1 MSLTTKNQLL
11 IAFKK
16 LVGKAHTNSQFGSAN
31 ESVASSVQL
40 DSSTIFSQPIPS
52 APSSSLYSITN
63 NVVEKI
69 QFSLASIS
77 LAQYTAVGAAGGGI
91 TMDGDGA
98 PGQGT
103 FSNGIHAYSLK
114 LPNDYEV
121 SSSNPKKGTSVY
133 VNGQSLTA
141 SNGLLQIVPEKY
153 GSSYPASVSSST
165 GILAALDEE
174 DYILD
179 PYAGILF
186 VQDINRVPTSV
197 TAYVYIGDYLNQTVS
212 GTTAQFTTIT
222 GSTIT
227 GSNAIFNTVTASFTG
242 SGAGLFNLTAS
253 GINNFTADVRNRFSA
268 GTGIVINAG
277 VISASNVPNTSL
289 QNSSINL
296 NGTNLS
302 LGGTGSVGI
311 IREIQA
317 GANIGITG
325 GTSATASISLS
336 SSLTGLG
343 SISATTI
350 TASVISASSYLGI
363 TAGAT
368 PGGPNQSVQFNS
380 GSSLSGSSNLIYNF
394 TTNTLSGTTAQ
405 FTIITGSHS
414 GSGAGLF
421 NLTASGINNFITDVR
436 GQFSAGTGITINSG
450 VISASNIPNTAL
462 QNNSITIGS
471 TNIALGGTSTI
482 LTGITSLTASNAFF
496 QGDVRIN
503 GTASI
508 AFLQT
513 INEQS
518 LKIGDKYIFILSGG
532 VDHPTLDGSGIQWGS
547 GAIGDITQ
555 DEFGSMAHVR
565 YNGIKDKISIFP
577 GLYVSGATGT
587 EISGGLI
594 VTGSTFLQTLSGTTA
609 QFISITGAFNGNGSG
624 ITNIPNASLT
634 NSSITVGSTSI
645 ALGNTATTIQG
656 LTVITGSTVTGSTAL
671 FTTITGS
678 HSGSGAGLFNLTA
691 SGISNFTND
700 VRGQFSAGTNIT
712 IVSGVISSTASG
724 SGGGTP
730 GGTNTTVQFNSGS
743 TFSGSTNLVYDYTT
757 NTLSGTT
764 AQFTT
769 ITASNFLIYGTAS
782 LFTNPQ
788 AAYLVYSSG
797 SDKLVAY
804 PGLIVSGNLTASI
817 GQFTIVSGTT
827 AQFTTIT
834 GSTVTGSTALFG
846 IVTASFTGSG
856 AGLFNVTA
864 SGISNFTSD
873 VRAQF
878 SAGTGITINS
888 GVISASNISNTSLQN
903 SSISINGTNI
913 SLGGTGSVGII
924 REIQAGTNIGI
935 TGGTSTTASISLS
948 SSLTGLTSVSATTIS
963 GTTVTGSTALFTTIT
978 GSHSGS
984 GAGLFNLTASGI
996 SNFTA
1001 DVRGQFTAGTNITIV
1016 GGVISSTASGSGGT
1030 GSATPGGTNT
1040 TVQFNSG
1047 STFSG
1052 STNLIYN
1059 YTTNVLSGTTSQFTI
1074 ITGSIVTGST
1084 ARFTTISGTNANISN
1099 NMFVG
1104 STITATNIDSTTLDV
1119 IGDTNLDNTTIRTGG
1134 ESFGTL
1140 TVGTI
1145 GTATE
1150 GGIVLIAQDANDV
1163 AINYDGDYKVGIDKS
1178 DGDNFKISYGQP
1190 TSYGLGTINGG
1201 AQLGTNDILIISKEV
1216 SGSVG
1221 IGTSGSLT
1229 EKLIVSG
1236 NIKATGTGII
1246 SGTTAQFTTIT
1257 GSHTGSGAGLF
1268 NLTASGISNFTNDVR
1283 GQFSAG
1289 TNITIVSGVISS
1301 TASGSG
1307 GATGSVTSV
1316 SVVSANGLAGTV
1328 ANPTTTPAITLSTS
1342 ITGLLKGN
1350 GTAISAATAG
1360 TDYAPAGNYVTTDT
1374 VQTITAEKVISVNTA
1389 AAALRITQTG
1399 AGEALRVEDETNPD
1413 STPFVINASGNVGIG
1428 TSSPSQKLTV
1438 SGNLSIAEGS
1448 QIFAGFGSTSKPSYS
1463 FDPSEGGTG
1472 LGLTSLAPHDIDF
1485 ICDGTVRMQIK
1496 NFPAEIELLDSLKVT
1511 GTGIISG
1518 TIGQFTAIT
1527 GSFSGSGANIT
1538 SITASNITNFTNDVR
1553 GQFTAGTNVSIV
1565 GGVISAAG
1573 GGGGGNLS
1581 TLIVSG
1587 NYLLQSIDAYIFTSG
1602 TLTLTIPSAIGSAGK
1617 LYYIKNISTGTITLT
1632 GSLSQTID
1640 GYTDIVIEDKN
1651 TMLGLASDGANW
1663 TIF

>member
-103 FSNGIHAYSLK
+103 FSNGIHAYALK
-114 LPNDYEV
+114 LPTDYQV

-153 GSSYPASVSSST
+153 GSLYPASVSSST

-253 GINNFTADVRNRFSA
+253 GINNFTADVRGQFSA
-268 GTGIVINAG
+268 GTGIAINAG
-277 VISASNVPNTSL
+277 VISASNIPNTSL
-289 QNSSINL
+289 QNNSINL

-302 LGGTGSVGI
+302 LGSTGSVGI

-317 GANIGITG
+317 GSNIGITG
-325 GTSATASISLS
+325 GTSATASIFLS
-336 SSLTGLG
+336 SSLTGLA

-394 TTNTLSGTTAQ
+394 VTNTLSGTTAQ
-405 FTIITGSHS
+405 FTIITGSHT

-421 NLTASGINNFITDVR
+421 NLTASGISNFTNDVR
-436 GQFSAGTGITINSG
+436 GQFSAGTGIAINAG
-450 VISASNIPNTAL
+450 VISASNIPNAAL
-462 QNNSITIGS
+462 QNSSITIGS

-532 VDHPTLDGSGIQWGS
+532 VDHATLDGSGIQWGS
-547 GAIGDITQ
+547 GSGDPAD
-555 DEFGSMAHVR
+555 DEFGSAAHVR
-565 YNGIKDKISIFP
+565 YNGIKDRLSIFP

-587 EISGGLI
+587 EIDGGLV
-594 VTGSTFLQTLSGTTA
+594 VTGSTILGTLSGTTA
-609 QFISITGAFNGNGSG
+609 QFISITGAFSGNGAG

-634 NSSITVGSTSI
+634 NSSITIGSTSI
-645 ALGNTATTIQG
+645 TLGNTATTIQG
-656 LTVITGSTVTGSTAL
+656 LTVITGSIITGSTAL

-678 HSGSGAGLFNLTA
+678 FTGSGAGLFNLTA
-691 SGISNFTND
+691 SGINNFTND

-712 IVSGVISSTASG
+712 IVGGVISSTGSG
-724 SGGGTP
+724 SGGSGSATP

-743 TFSGSTNLVYDYTT
+743 TFSGSTNLVYNYTT

-764 AQFTT
+764 SQFTT

-788 AAYLVYSSG
+788 AAYLVYNSG

-834 GSTVTGSTALFG
+834 GSNVTGSSALFTT
-846 IVTASFTGSG
+846 ITGS
-856 AGLFNVTA
+856 
-864 SGISNFTSD
+864 
-873 VRAQF
+873 
-878 SAGTGITINS
+878 
-888 GVISASNISNTSLQN
+888 
-903 SSISINGTNI
+903 
-913 SLGGTGSVGII
+913 
-924 REIQAGTNIGI
+924 
-935 TGGTSTTASISLS
+935 
-948 SSLTGLTSVSATTIS
+948 
-963 GTTVTGSTALFTTIT
+963 TVTGSTALFTTIT
-978 GSHSGS
+978 GS
-984 GAGLFNLTASGI
+984 T
-996 SNFTA
+996 
-1001 DVRGQFTAGTNITIV
+1001 
-1016 GGVISSTASGSGGT
+1016 
-1030 GSATPGGTNT
+1030 
-1040 TVQFNSG
+1040 
-1047 STFSG
+1047 
-1052 STNLIYN
+1052 
-1059 YTTNVLSGTTSQFTI
+1059 
-1074 ITGSIVTGST
+1074 VTGST
-1084 ARFTTISGTNANISN
+1084 ALFS
-1099 NMFVG
+1099 V
-1104 STITATNIDSTTLDV
+1104 ITS
-1119 IGDTNLDNTTIRTGG
+1119 
-1134 ESFGTL
+1134 SF
-1140 TVGTI
+1140 
-1145 GTATE
+1145 
-1150 GGIVLIAQDANDV
+1150 
-1163 AINYDGDYKVGIDKS
+1163 
-1178 DGDNFKISYGQP
+1178 
-1190 TSYGLGTINGG
+1190 
-1201 AQLGTNDILIISKEV
+1201 
-1216 SGSVG
+1216 
-1221 IGTSGSLT
+1221 
-1229 EKLIVSG
+1229 
-1236 NIKATGTGII
+1236 
-1246 SGTTAQFTTIT
+1246 
-1257 GSHTGSGAGLF
+1257 TGSGAGLF

-1289 TNITIVSGVISS
+1289 TGITINSGLIGASNIPNASLLNSSINLNGTNLSLGDTGSVGIVREIQAGANIAITGGTSATASISLSSSLTGLTSVSATTISGTTITGSFTGSGAGLFNITASGISNFTNDVRGQFSAGTNITIVGGVISS

-1307 GATGSVTSV
+1307 GSGSATPG
-1316 SVVSANGLAGTV
+1316 
-1328 ANPTTTPAITLSTS
+1328 
-1342 ITGLLKGN
+1342 
-1350 GTAISAATAG
+1350 G
-1360 TDYAPAGNYVTTDT
+1360 TDTT
-1374 VQTITAEKVISVNTA
+1374 VQFNS
-1389 AAALRITQTG
+1389 
-1399 AGEALRVEDETNPD
+1399 
-1413 STPFVINASGNVGIG
+1413 
-1428 TSSPSQKLTV
+1428 
-1438 SGNLSIAEGS
+1438 
-1448 QIFAGFGSTSKPSYS
+1448 GST
-1463 FDPSEGGTG
+1463 
-1472 LGLTSLAPHDIDF
+1472 
-1485 ICDGTVRMQIK
+1485 
-1496 NFPAEIELLDSLKVT
+1496 
-1511 GTGIISG
+1511 
-1518 TIGQFTAIT
+1518 
-1527 GSFSGSGANIT
+1527 FSGSTNLTYNYTANILSGT
-1538 SITASNITNFTNDVR
+1538 SAQFTNITASFTGSGVGLYNITASGINNFTNDVR
-1553 GQFTAGTNVSIV
+1553 GQFSAGSNVTIV
-1565 GGVISAAG
+1565 SGVISSAG
-1573 GGGGGNLS
+1573 SGSGGNLTTINVS
-1581 TLIVSG
+1581 TD
-1587 NYLLQSIDAYIFTSG
+1587 YLLQSIDAYIFTSG

-1617 LYYIKNISTGTITLT
+1617 LYYIKNTSTGTITLT